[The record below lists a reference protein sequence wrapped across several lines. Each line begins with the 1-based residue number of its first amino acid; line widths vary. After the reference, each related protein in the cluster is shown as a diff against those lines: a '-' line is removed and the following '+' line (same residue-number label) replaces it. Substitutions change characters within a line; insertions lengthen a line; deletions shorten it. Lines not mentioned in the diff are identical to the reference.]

1 MLFFFFFSLPS
12 ATGGGVGVRLWDG
25 AAVRGDVAR
34 RLHRQVQRSDSE
46 FGSQTHESNKEQSPT
61 AIYLPPLV
69 TAGLKPALCKLVL
82 IAIILNP
89 CL

>member
-1 MLFFFFFSLPS
+1 M
-12 ATGGGVGVRLWDG
+12 RLWDG
-25 AAVRGDVAR
+25 AAVRGDVAQ

-46 FGSQTHESNKEQSPT
+46 FGSQLTMSDKEQSST

-69 TAGLKPALCKLVL
+69 TAGLKPALCILVL

>member
-1 MLFFFFFSLPS
+1 M
-12 ATGGGVGVRLWDG
+12 RLWDG
-25 AAVRGDVAR
+25 AAVRGDVAQRLR
-34 RLHRQVQRSDSE
+34 RPVQRSDGG
-46 FGSQTHESNKEQSPT
+46 FGCRLASPTRSQSPT
-61 AIYLPPLV
+61 ATYLPRLV